1 MKSLH
6 AVFPEKGRPQ
16 VRFQKKSY
24 PLKAPQNEKGL
35 SAAHKRSRLSL
46 LPSGPDEVHGLL
58 LRRTPVTLTKP
69 SKDNC
74 IVYYII
80 FCVRSSIAF
89 LVSRNFLF
97 LRILR
102 QPAPYTAFF
111 RRRTPERKPASI
123 LPVSQRRRSLILLLA
138 SSAEIPLHRSPV
150 PPEILPLPVCCRR
163 LRRLEDNSSF

>member
-16 VRFQKKSY
+16 VRFQKKSC

-123 LPVSQRRRSLILLLA
+123 LPVSQRRRSLILHIGELELLA
-138 SSAEIPLHRSPV
+138 CLCSIGV
-150 PPEILPLPVCCRR
+150 
-163 LRRLEDNSSF
+163 